1 MSSNSLQFKGLQR
14 ASIKTVLNTE
24 PEPRN
29 ADEQILQTV
38 NEIYF
43 TLRDNDYEHIS
54 YEDSKM
60 LAYIAHLCPLA
71 AGPAVYQARDM
82 YALINDTL
90 QYSDSTVC
98 AFEGYF
104 RESANTL
111 YPALTKK
118 EKHLNYFKAQP
129 NPASERVLF
138 TFKAN
143 DASSDLTIYN
153 LSGNIIYSAVL
164 SANTNQLSIDISN
177 FAKGVYIAHFVNTKT
192 SSRIKFIVNK

>member
-54 YEDSKM
+54 YEDSIM

-71 AGPAVYQARDM
+71 AGPAVYRARDM

-143 DASSDLTIYN
+143 DASSDLKIYN

-177 FAKGVYIAHFVNTKT
+177 FAKGVYIAHFVNTKA
-192 SSRIKFIVNK
+192 SLRIKFIVN